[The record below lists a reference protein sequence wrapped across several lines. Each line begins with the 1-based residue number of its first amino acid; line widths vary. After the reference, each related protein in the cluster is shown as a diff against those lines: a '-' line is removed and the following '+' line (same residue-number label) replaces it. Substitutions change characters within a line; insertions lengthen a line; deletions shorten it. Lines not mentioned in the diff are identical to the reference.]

1 MSKTLTVEAGEK
13 VLDVLRVLER
23 NFIHGYSPTE
33 LAKATGFPASA
44 ITRYVATL
52 EAKGYAERIPETG
65 RIRISHRL
73 AQVSIQIMNSLDA
86 AAARIE
92 ESRQRITRMTGGIS
106 SFEQAK
112 QRVMTQLGD

>member
-1 MSKTLTVEAGEK
+1 MSKTQTVEAGEK

-23 NFIHGYSPTE
+23 NFAHGYSPTE
-33 LAKATGFPASA
+33 LAKATGLPASA

-73 AQVSIQIMNSLDA
+73 GQVAIQIMNSLDA
-86 AAARIE
+86 AQSRLE
-92 ESRQRITRMTGGIS
+92 ESRNRLMRH
-106 SFEQAK
+106 
-112 QRVMTQLGD
+112 LG